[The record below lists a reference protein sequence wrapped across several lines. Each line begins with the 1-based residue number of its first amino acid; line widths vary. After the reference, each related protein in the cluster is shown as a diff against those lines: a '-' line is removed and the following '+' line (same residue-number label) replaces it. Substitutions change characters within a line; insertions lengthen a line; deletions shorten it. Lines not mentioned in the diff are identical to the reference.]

1 VTMAHERKAR
11 LPADRTSAGPLPAGV
26 GAPART
32 ASVAIVAGFAGLVAC
47 LLVFGTL
54 AEDVRSNEV
63 FALDTFVTPLIHGV
77 ASPTLDF
84 VMNFATTLGSNLV
97 IPPLF
102 VAEIAILLWIR
113 RPGAALFQA
122 VVSGGALLL
131 NGLMKVFFHR
141 PRPIL
146 PWAQALPD
154 FSFPSGHTMNAFAC
168 YVGLAIV
175 IWSIAGRRWGL
186 AALTSA
192 FVIVGFVGLSRIYLG
207 VHYPTD
213 VLGAVLAGTIWVL
226 VVLAAFRSRPLSRF
240 WFGSSAGRTS
250 EPSSGAGAG

>member
-1 VTMAHERKAR
+1 MAHEAKRR

-26 GAPART
+26 GAPAKT
-32 ASVAIVAGFAGLVAC
+32 ATAAIVAGFAGLVAT

-77 ASPTLDF
+77 ASPTLDRL
-84 VMNFATTLGSNLV
+84 MNIATTLGSNLV
-97 IPPLF
+97 IPPIF
-102 VAEIAILLWIR
+102 VAEIAILFWIK

-122 VVSGGALLL
+122 IVSGGALLL
-131 NGLMKVFFHR
+131 NGFMKVFFHR
-141 PRPIL
+141 PRPVL

-186 AALTSA
+186 LALAISLVVVTC
-192 FVIVGFVGLSRIYLG
+192 VGLSRIYLG

-213 VLGAVLAGTIWVL
+213 VIGGVLAGTSWVL
-226 VVLAAFRSRPLSRF
+226 IVLAAFRAKPLSRF
-240 WFGSSAGRTS
+240 WPGATSARPAARAG
-250 EPSSGAGAG
+250 GAGSDR

>member
-1 VTMAHERKAR
+1 MATEPKAR

-26 GAPART
+26 GAPDKT
-32 ASVAIVAGFAGLVAC
+32 ATFALVVGFMGLVAC
-47 LLVFGTL
+47 LLVFGYI
-54 AEDVRSNEV
+54 AEDVRANEV

-77 ASPTLDF
+77 ASPALDRL
-84 VMNFATTLGSNLV
+84 MNFATTLGSNLV

-102 VAEIAILLWIR
+102 VIEIAILLRIG
-113 RPGAALFQA
+113 RPGASLFQA
-122 VVSGGALLL
+122 IVSGGALLL

-141 PRPIL
+141 PRPVL

-154 FSFPSGHTMNAFAC
+154 FSFPSGHTMNAFAF

-175 IWSIAGRRWGL
+175 IWSIVGRRSGL
-186 AALTSA
+186 IAMTIA

-213 VLGAVLAGTIWVL
+213 VIGGILAGAIWVL
-226 VVLAAFRSRPLSRF
+226 VVLAAFRAEPLARYWPRVDHDRSPPPT
-240 WFGSSAGRTS
+240 A
-250 EPSSGAGAG
+250 AGAAS